1 LNLEFWPEIA
11 ARHRRERVELLC
23 SVLNHYTLYEAAV
36 ILGTKHETLRT
47 YAINHNISYRKKGWP
62 SKDGRGNEQGK
73 NEGAY
78 CS

>member
-1 LNLEFWPEIA
+1 MNLEFWPEIA
-11 ARHRRERVELLC
+11 ARHKRERVELLC
-23 SVLNHYTLYEAAV
+23 SVLNHYTLYEAAA